1 MNRLYWFVAVAVLMP
16 VAAWGQ
22 TGLGSP
28 AITATAKGPN
38 QINLS
43 WSAVSNP
50 GYGYLIEIQSGG
62 DSRYSAWQELF
73 ENVKSMLAPFRDV
86 AMQYSPN
93 NMVFVVS
100 VVDGGTLEMVRG
112 FGKNVVGHVASSATC
127 DCRPA
132 LPPDDSGTTRGP
144 LPALRA
150 ARTCLCEPQ

>member
-62 DSRYSAWQELF
+62 DSRYSAWQELRPIPQAAGYVCD
-73 ENVKSMLAPFRDV
+73 NTV
-86 AMQYSPN
+86 AIRGGYCNISDPSGAHVYNSPN
-93 NMVFVVS
+93 NAIPYWVTEANYTDPRYGS
-100 VVDGGTLEMVRG
+100 
-112 FGKNVVGHVASSATC
+112 
-127 DCRPA
+127 PA
-132 LPPDDSGTTRGP
+132 QFI
-144 LPALRA
+144 A
-150 ARTCLCEPQ
+150 AGLKPNTS